1 MLNKRRWIVGVAAS
15 GSIVG
20 VAATTGLVM
29 LARLFVEEFS
39 RPHMVIDSKDFSWK
53 MPEPLAEP
61 PVSLQRTLLFHTS
74 DGKLL
79 HGEFWAQPHT
89 APTVIICHGYRVS
102 GTALRPVATLEY
114 HRGYNIMLFDFRGH
128 GNSESVNLS
137 GGNAEVHDLE
147 AAIAVALQ
155 QAETLPGKIIL
166 HGFSMGAAITLL
178 MPPHP
183 DVVAIVADSPY
194 ARLDSILQSFVH
206 WQLSERTNSWS
217 PFPRRL
223 RGVLHAISWGTVA
236 ASRPVFRVR
245 FGHKLMAHPAD
256 SMKRWR
262 RGLQKS
268 RDFRIPPVLLIHG
281 TEDKFIPF
289 THARQIVEQAR
300 RHNIPL
306 QTYFAEGS
314 NHCTAYGD
322 NPQKYIETLQGFAA
336 QYLGDAYPDVST
348 S

>member
-1 MLNKRRWIVGVAAS
+1 LSKRRWIVGLAAG
-15 GSIVG
+15 GSVVG

-39 RPHMVIDSKDFSWK
+39 RPHMVIDSKHFSWK
-53 MPEPLAEP
+53 MPEPLPEP
-61 PVSLQRTLLFHTS
+61 PVTLQRTLLFHTS

-79 HGEFWAQPHT
+79 HGVFWAQPHA

-114 HRGYNIMLFDFRGH
+114 HSGYNIMLFDFRGH
-128 GNSESVNLS
+128 GYSESVNTS

-194 ARLDSILQSFVH
+194 ARLDTILQSFVH
-206 WQLSERTNSWS
+206 WQLLERTNSWS
-217 PFPRRL
+217 PSL
-223 RGVLHAISWGTVA
+223 RWLRSMFHAISWGTVA
-236 ASRPVFRVR
+236 VSRPVFRLR
-245 FGHKLMAHPAD
+245 FGHRLMAHPAG

-262 RGLQKS
+262 TGLRKS
-268 RDFRIPPVLLIHG
+268 RDLHIPPVLLIHG
-281 TEDKFIPF
+281 TGDKFIPF
-289 THARQIVEQAR
+289 AHARQIVEQAR

-314 NHCTAYGD
+314 NHCAAYGD
-322 NPQKYIETLQGFAA
+322 NPQKYIETLQRFVA
-336 QYLGDAYPDVST
+336 QYLGDAYPDVSA

>member
-1 MLNKRRWIVGVAAS
+1 VI
-15 GSIVG
+15 G

-39 RPHMVIDSKDFSWK
+39 RPHMAIDSELFSWK

-61 PVSLQRTLLFHTS
+61 PISLQRTLLFHTR

-79 HGEFWAQPHT
+79 HGEFWAQPHP

-102 GTALRPVATLEY
+102 GTTLRPVATLEY
-114 HRGYNIMLFDFRGH
+114 SRGYNIMLFDFRGH
-128 GNSESVNLS
+128 GDSESVNLS

-147 AAIAVALQ
+147 AAITVALQ
-155 QAETLPGKIIL
+155 QQETLPGKIIL

-194 ARLDSILQSFVH
+194 AHLDSILHSFVH
-206 WQLSERTNSWS
+206 WQLMEKTSSWPPSLRWSRTM
-217 PFPRRL
+217 F
-223 RGVLHAISWGTVA
+223 HAISWGTVA
-236 ASRPVFRVR
+236 VSGPVYRLR
-245 FGHKLMAHPAD
+245 FGQRLMAHPAG
-256 SMKRWR
+256 SMKRWYTSLR
-262 RGLQKS
+262 KI

-281 TEDKFIPF
+281 TADKFIPF
-289 THARQIVEQAR
+289 THALQIVEQAR
-300 RHNIPL
+300 KHNIPL

-314 NHCTAYGD
+314 NHCAAYGD
-322 NPQKYIETLQGFAA
+322 NPQKYIETLQRFVS
-336 QYLGDAYPDVST
+336 QHLGEDYPGVSA